1 MNIVLYPYE
10 QDKFFLRQLSKDI
23 ENTNTKIYYTYKK
36 QNFSIYTR
44 VFRKIL
50 RELFGWNEEK
60 LYGEWKKEK
69 NKTIENVIIFDS
81 ALTPK
86 LLEYLKENY
95 NNSKLIFWYRNPI
108 VSLEQLEKV
117 KRYSNIVLTF
127 DKEEAEKYD
136 LNYIEQFYYNPNN
149 LNLKDE
155 FKTIKNDVYFIGA
168 DKNRINKLEEISEYL
183 KEKGIKQKIQILK
196 DKKKKYKKYEKIE
209 LIEKSLSYSEILENI
224 FLSKCILEICQKGQ
238 KGLTFRTMEALF
250 FNKKLISNNKN
261 LKKYEFYNKNN
272 IFILNEEKRTIEEF
286 FNEPFVEID
295 EKIKEKYLFENWLEK
310 IVKKEDF

>member
-1 MNIVLYPYE
+1 MNIVFYPYE
-10 QDKFFLRQLSKDI
+10 QDKFFLKQLSKDVK
-23 ENTNTKIYYTYKK
+23 NTNTKIYYTYKK
-36 QNFSIYTR
+36 YNFNICTR
-44 VFRKIL
+44 IFRKIL
-50 RELFGWNEEK
+50 RELFGWNEER

-69 NKTIENVIIFDS
+69 NKTIENIIIFDS

-127 DKEEAEKYD
+127 DKEEAEKYN

-155 FKTIKNDVYFIGA
+155 FKIIKNDVYFIGA
-168 DKNRINKLEEISEYL
+168 DKNRINKLEEVSEYL

-209 LIEKSLSYSEILENI
+209 LIEKSLSYSKILENI

-250 FNKKLISNNKN
+250 FNKKLISNNEN